1 MQNSR
6 CGWAGSIRSFL
17 NLEESA
23 FLSSL
28 ITHQKEHLNSQIDP
42 GQLRAWRNCYIS
54 LSKYLVDFCQSR
66 PDVLDCFIIFEYVL
80 PRERGRRPDVVIL
93 SKDQIFI
100 LEYKDFQVALTPH
113 VDQVSAYS
121 RDIQNY
127 HGLSHNNPV
136 YPILVLNQ
144 AQNIS
149 QKSEN
154 VFIVSPDKLNPTILN
169 LIDNDRK
176 FTNIDPL
183 AWIEAEYEPLPS
195 LITAA
200 RHIFNHEPLPNI
212 RKAQSAGIPQ
222 TIEKLINIAHQAKEN
237 NQHHLALIT
246 GVPGSGKTLVGLQF
260 VYLTQFDDETNRPA
274 ILLSGN
280 GPLVKVLQHALQNR
294 IFVQDVHGFLRDYGG
309 YSQRIPQENIFVYD
323 EAQRAW
329 DENRVKAKRG
339 KAISEPEDFLRIGG
353 RKPWSLM
360 VGLIGQGQEIHLG
373 EEAGLRQWND
383 AISKVGNPWIVNCP
397 HRISHIFPAASTIQ
411 NSNSLDLTLTLRSH
425 LAQDLQSWVTH
436 LLNNEIIQ
444 AFRQSENVIES
455 NFQMYITRNLS
466 LAKDYVQE
474 RYRTD
479 TDKRYGLLASS
490 KAKCLPDYGIHNEYS
505 YTRNLRVGP
514 WYNDPPQSPNSCCQL
529 RDVATEFSC
538 QGLELDF
545 PLICWGD
552 DLYWDQE
559 KQVVSIPQPRSKAK
573 DPYQLRVNSYRV
585 LLTRG
590 RDGFIIFIPELRKLD
605 STYSVLVE
613 SGIQELKT

>member
-1 MQNSR
+1 MVNSR

-17 NLEESA
+17 ALDESE

-28 ITHQKEHLNSQIDP
+28 ITHQKEFLNSQIDP
-42 GQLRAWRNCYIS
+42 GQHRAWRNCFSS
-54 LSKYLVDFCQSR
+54 LSTYLDDLCQSH
-66 PDVLDCFIIFEYVL
+66 PDVLKWFIIFEYVL

-100 LEYKDFQVALTPH
+100 LEYKDYQEALQPHIDQVA
-113 VDQVSAYS
+113 AYS
-121 RDIQNY
+121 RDVQNY

-136 YPILVLNQ
+136 HSILVLNQ

-154 VFIVSPDKLNPTILN
+154 VFILSPDKLNAVIPN
-169 LIDNDRK
+169 FIDNNKK
-176 FTNIDPL
+176 FPNIDPL
-183 AWIEAEYEPLPS
+183 AWIDAEYEPLPS
-195 LITAA
+195 LVTAA
-200 RHIFNHEPLPNI
+200 RNIFNHEPLPNI

-222 TIEKLINIAHQAKEN
+222 TLEELVNIAHQAKKN

-260 VYLTQFDDETNRPA
+260 VYLTQFDDEKNRPA
-274 ILLSGN
+274 VLLSGN
-280 GPLVKVLQHALQNR
+280 DPLVKVLQHALQNR

-309 YSQRIPQENIFVYD
+309 GSQRIPEENIFVYD

-329 DENRVKAKRG
+329 DQSRVKAKRG
-339 KAISEPEDFLRIGG
+339 KAISEPEDFLQIGG

-383 AISKVGNPWIVNCP
+383 AISKVGTPWIVNCP
-397 HRISHIFPAASTIQ
+397 QRISHFFTAASTRNNID
-411 NSNSLDLTLTLRSH
+411 SLDLTLTLRSH
-425 LAQDLQSWVTH
+425 LAQDLQAWVTH

-444 AFRQSENVIES
+444 AFHQSTNVIQS
-455 NFQMYITRNLS
+455 NFQMYITRDLNI
-466 LAKDYVQE
+466 AKSYVQE

-479 TDKRYGLLASS
+479 EDKRYGLLASS
-490 KAKCLPDYGIHNEYS
+490 KAKCVPDFGIHNEYN

-514 WYNDPPQSPNSCCQL
+514 WYNDPPHSPNSCCQL

-545 PLICWGD
+545 PIISWGD
-552 DLYWDQE
+552 DLYWDQA
-559 KQVVSIPQPRSKAK
+559 KQLVSVPQPRSNAK
-573 DPYQLRVNSYRV
+573 DPHQLRVNSYRV

-590 RDGFIIFIPELRKLD
+590 RDGFIVFLPKLEKLD
-605 STYSVLVE
+605 QTYSVLLEAGV
-613 SGIQELKT
+613 QEL